1 MQKINKNLAA
11 TQEQFWKY
19 YNSNLREIY
28 QQLEPIR
35 QKHLS
40 AFIRRLSFFIC
51 VSAFVYALCRFDFIP
66 ENIYNSEGF
75 FKTVIFIGLIYLCY
89 TFYPFQQYC
98 DKTKSMVMKK
108 LLSFWGNFNYYNNRY
123 TLFPNDIQK
132 SELFTCYNRSDVDDT
147 FAGKYKNTSISV
159 SEHKLYLH
167 GNRGDVNTFKGVL
180 ILLKFNKH
188 FTGKTV
194 VRSKFRWINIFWD
207 NPLLVF
213 LFGFPLTAVAFISV
227 KTFDLEFALRFFGVI
242 AGVVCLCTAL
252 VYLFYSFKNRKKAKK
267 QIILEGISF
276 LRQWN
281 VTATDQIKARYI
293 LTPSFMEKMLNIKKL
308 FHGKH
313 IDFSFFD
320 DKLLIAVHTQK
331 DLFET
336 TSLLTSAL
344 RYTKVREVVNQLYS
358 IFSIIDI
365 LELENTSEQ
374 KQKTIKKS
382 SFKQSL

>member
-11 TQEQFWKY
+11 TQEQFWEY

-28 QQLEPIR
+28 QKLEPIR
-35 QKHLS
+35 KKHLS
-40 AFIRRLSFFIC
+40 DFINRFIFFIC
-51 VSAFVYALCRFDFIP
+51 GAAFIYTLCYFGFIP
-66 ENIYNSEGF
+66 EDIYNSEGF
-75 FKTVIFIGLIYLCY
+75 IKTVLFAGIIYLCY

-108 LLSFWGNFNYYNNRY
+108 LLSFWGNFNYYNSQY
-123 TLFPNDIQK
+123 SLFPNDIQK
-132 SELFTCYNRSDVDDT
+132 SELFTCYNRSDVDDAFT
-147 FAGKYKNTSISV
+147 GKYKNTSISV

-194 VRSKFRWINIFWD
+194 VRAKFRWINILWD
-207 NPLLVF
+207 NPLFVF
-213 LFGFPLTAVAFISV
+213 LFGLPLLAIAFISL
-227 KTFDLEFALRFFGVI
+227 KTLDFGFAAGFFGIV
-242 AGVVCLCTAL
+242 AGATCLCTAL
-252 VYLFYSFKNRKKAKK
+252 VYLFYSFKNKKKAKK
-267 QIILEGISF
+267 QIILEGIPF

-293 LTPSFMEKMLNIKKL
+293 LTPIFMEKMLDVKKL

-313 IDFSFFD
+313 VDFSFFD

-374 KQKTIKKS
+374 PEKARKKTP
-382 SFKQSL
+382 LN

>member
-11 TQEQFWKY
+11 TQEQFWEY

-28 QQLEPIR
+28 QKLEPIR

-51 VSAFVYALCRFDFIP
+51 ISAFVYALCRFDFIS
-66 ENIYNSEGF
+66 EDIYNSEGF
-75 FKTVIFIGLIYLCY
+75 CKIVFLIGMIYLYY

-98 DKTKSMVMKK
+98 NKTKSMVMKK
-108 LLSFWGNFNYYNNRY
+108 LLYFWGDFNYCNNKY
-123 TLFPNDIQK
+123 SLFPSDIQK
-132 SELFTCYNRSDVDDT
+132 SELFTCYNRSDVDDAFT
-147 FAGKYKNTSISV
+147 GKYKNTSISV

-167 GNRGDVNTFKGVL
+167 GNRGDFNTFKGVL

-194 VRSKFRWINIFWD
+194 VRAKFRWINIFWD
-207 NPLLVF
+207 NPLFMF
-213 LFGFPLTAVAFISV
+213 LFGLPLLAVAFISV
-227 KTFDLEFALRFFGVI
+227 KTFDLSFALHFFGIV
-242 AGVVCLCTAL
+242 AGAACLCTAV
-252 VYLFYSFKNRKKAKK
+252 VYLFYSFKHKKKAKK
-267 QIILEGISF
+267 QIILEGIPF

-281 VTATDQIKARYI
+281 VTSTDQIKARYI
-293 LTPSFMEKMLNIKKL
+293 LTPVFMEKMLNVKKL

-365 LELENTSEQ
+365 LELENASGKSQKSKKKTSL
-374 KQKTIKKS
+374 K
-382 SFKQSL
+382 